1 MKKKRIQFF
10 FWQKKKYNAKI
21 FFLRINEIRCYGK
34 FEFSKNL
41 IEYIV
46 KIFLKILDN
55 LEAED
60 FWVFNNSM
68 ILAQTFY
75 FIENNEKKYIN
86 DFTKSHKI
94 YKSKDNWKLC
104 IECDIKKKIENFIGD
119 FKKKENKQTE
129 NAIKEIVFSVL
140 VTFSQNMLD
149 YDFDIN
155 EAEEMMKGFMEQYKI
170 DGEHKKAILDN
181 FIKSK
186 NKNVNIEKEKENV
199 INEKDENEAE
209 KKNVIENNINEIN
222 VDKTE

>member
-1 MKKKRIQFF
+1 M
-10 FWQKKKYNAKI
+10 
-21 FFLRINEIRCYGK
+21 

-41 IEYIV
+41 IDYIV

-55 LEAED
+55 IEAED
-60 FWVFNNSM
+60 FWLFNNSM

-75 FIENNEKKYIN
+75 FIENNEKKYIIE
-86 DFTKSHKI
+86 FTKSHKI
-94 YKSKDNWKLC
+94 YKSKDNWKLY
-104 IECDIKKKIENFIGD
+104 IECDIKEKIKNFIND
-119 FKKKENKQTE
+119 PEKKGNKQIE
-129 NAIKEIVFSVL
+129 DGIKAIVFSVL
-140 VTFSQNMLD
+140 VNFSKNMLD

-155 EAEEMMKGFMEQYKI
+155 EAEEIMKGFMEQYKI
-170 DGEHKKAILDN
+170 DGEFKKAILGN
-181 FIKSK
+181 FIKSE